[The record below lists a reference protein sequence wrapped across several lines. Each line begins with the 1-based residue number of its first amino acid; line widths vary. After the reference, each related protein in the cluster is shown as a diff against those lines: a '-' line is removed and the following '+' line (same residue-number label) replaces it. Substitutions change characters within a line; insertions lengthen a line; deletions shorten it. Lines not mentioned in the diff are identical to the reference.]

1 MLPVVV
7 EVPTP
12 SNGENCFGWNPNN
25 CVNSLVG
32 IKKLIWRNDKG
43 LWQNTLSGS
52 FQPWQTLSLPIPIR
66 NASILSSLISATNLQ
81 VCIVSGSYNF
91 TTGVVTLSRPQILKY
106 ERELAKARAEI
117 EALKRAVY

>member
-12 SNGENCFGWNPNN
+12 SNGGNCFGWNPNN

-91 TTGVVTLSRPQILKY
+91 TTGVVTLIP
-106 ERELAKARAEI
+106 AANPEI
-117 EALKRAVY
+117 